1 MKLNSAIIRTI
12 ALGAAATVLPALA
25 QNSVRVKVDIPFAF
39 QAGQQQFEAG
49 SYVLGAEMGSAVLTL
64 TNRETRR
71 RAMILTL
78 NGQRTEKGNPEA
90 TFHVYG
96 NKYYLST
103 IWSPETGCIRELPT
117 SPAER
122 EWAASKQ
129 PYKVAVLRI
138 IVH

>member
-64 TNRETRR
+64 
-71 RAMILTL
+71 
-78 NGQRTEKGNPEA
+78 NGRSPKKGNPEA
-90 TFHVYG
+90 TFHVYN